1 MNKRPLQFL
10 FSTTFTSSRVS
21 IGWLQCGLGAGI
33 SGSSAPGVS
42 GMPLV
47 GILVI
52 TLHLNDNPA
61 VVPVT
66 RTDGN
71 ISPPVDSSITR
82 GLDKRREPTQ
92 LVSLNYLRVR
102 PC

>member
-1 MNKRPLQFL
+1 M
-10 FSTTFTSSRVS
+10 TFTRSRVS

-33 SGSSAPGVS
+33 SCFATGVS

-52 TLHLNDNPA
+52 TLHLNDNSA
-61 VVPVT
+61 VVAVT
-66 RTDGN
+66 RADGN

-82 GLDKRREPTQ
+82 GLDERRKP
-92 LVSLNYLRVR
+92 
-102 PC
+102 P